1 MLTSLDPALW
11 PSPSL
16 LAFAKRQAAQQ
27 QLHLGAE
34 RRAEERLLY
43 AMPVVT
49 YGVDEQ
55 IRPVGDPQAM
65 VVRDHSAKGLG
76 LVYERAF
83 PHRKIVVELTYPEE
97 GKFLAAEVQWSKPL
111 GPFYLL
117 GCEII
122 AKLDA
127 FPAARAL
134 TA

>member
-11 PSPSL
+11 PSPAL

-49 YGVDEQ
+49 YGVDEH
-55 IRPVGDPQAM
+55 IRPVADPQAM

-76 LVYERAF
+76 LVYERPF
-83 PHRKIVVELTYPEE
+83 SHRKIVVELTYPEE
-97 GKFLAAEVQWSKPL
+97 GKFLAAEVLWSKPL

-127 FPAARAL
+127 FPAARTL